1 MRSDSPVIGVFS
13 TLEEAK
19 AFADERLA
27 REPAGMTRT
36 SGLLQSRAERANGFI
51 RWEDVNFRNRVFC
64 RVRMAFFCALSVYNT
79 DAGWVGREEFAD
91 LRYTSRAFEH
101 IEVMEVR
108 MIREGWDW

>member
-19 AFADERLA
+19 AFADELLA

-64 RVRMAFFCALSVYNT
+64 RVRLAFFALLAYDT